1 MSPKQIKGT
10 IAQAEVRIK
19 FPSCNVQALCSTHT
33 SAGVLYN
40 EPAVRSERAYVGD
53 AGGRHRPSQL
63 RGTRDAA
70 AARSELCT
78 RTAAPRPRP
87 SASTVAPDLV
97 GEGKGEAGR
106 PRDLGISDPQGGG
119 HGPPPRRVGPARH
132 IAEEAVR
139 SRDAGRRRPA
149 VSPGPRQPLLLG

>member
-97 GEGKGEAGR
+97 GEG
-106 PRDLGISDPQGGG
+106 
-119 HGPPPRRVGPARH
+119 
-132 IAEEAVR
+132 
-139 SRDAGRRRPA
+139 
-149 VSPGPRQPLLLG
+149 